1 MSLPV
6 GPPRGAGAPGPPAPG
21 RPVPPRRPHRRSTQ
35 IRRNALVLAWL
46 VGAAVLT
53 ALIIGGPLAG
63 LGTWLP
69 LHALLLGGI
78 GSAITIWSA
87 HFADTLLHRPALG
100 GAALLDARLYAHTL
114 GTLTVLVGITA
125 GHQILAMTGVAIIL
139 GQALTGVVAIAVQYR
154 RAVAARMGALVLH
167 YATALVLLAV
177 GAALGYLISWAD
189 DAGRAHLA
197 EVLYLAHT
205 TTMLLGFVGITVL
218 GTLTVLWPTML
229 RTRMEPFAPRW
240 AVRTLPLLVAGT
252 ALTAVSGLWQPLAGL
267 GAVLY
272 VVGAGGVLVP
282 GLLTARRVKPT
293 SFATASA
300 AAAVLWLLGCLGYL
314 GAGIAL
320 ADGAAA
326 GRGIIHAI
334 RLALAAG
341 FALQILVAALSY
353 LTPVMLGGG
362 PAATRATNAI
372 MDRFAAYRVTAA
384 NGCLLL
390 AVSPALPWQ
399 VRLVGGAVAAAVTS
413 YLLVGI
419 VECLR
424 APRRG

>member
-1 MSLPV
+1 M
-6 GPPRGAGAPGPPAPG
+6 
-21 RPVPPRRPHRRSTQ
+21 
-35 IRRNALVLAWL
+35 
-46 VGAAVLT
+46 
-53 ALIIGGPLAG
+53 
-63 LGTWLP
+63 
-69 LHALLLGGI
+69 
-78 GSAITIWSA
+78 
-87 HFADTLLHRPALG
+87 
-100 GAALLDARLYAHTL
+100 
-114 GTLTVLVGITA
+114 
-125 GHQILAMTGVAIIL
+125 
-139 GQALTGVVAIAVQYR
+139 
-154 RAVAARMGALVLH
+154 
-167 YATALVLLAV
+167 LLAV

-293 SFATASA
+293 SFATAS
-300 AAAVLWLLGCLGYL
+300 
-314 GAGIAL
+314 
-320 ADGAAA
+320 
-326 GRGIIHAI
+326 

-424 APRRG
+424 ALRRG